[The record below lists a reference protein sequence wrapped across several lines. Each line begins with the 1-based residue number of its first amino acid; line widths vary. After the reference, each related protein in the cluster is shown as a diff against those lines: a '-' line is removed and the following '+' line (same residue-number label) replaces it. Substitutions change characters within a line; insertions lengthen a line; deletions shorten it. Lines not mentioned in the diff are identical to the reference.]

1 MRIALD
7 AMGSDEFPVPD
18 VAGAV
23 LAAREYGDTIYL
35 VGDEQRIQAELG
47 KHDIHGLRL
56 IVKHAGELITM
67 TDKPGAVGKAKPD
80 SSMHVGMNLVKAGEA
95 EAFVTAGNTGAAL
108 SIATLFTLR
117 RIPGVKRPAL
127 TAIIRLRGTNVIVL
141 DVGANADS
149 KAEWLAQ
156 FALMGKI
163 YAHSALNLNS
173 PRVGLLS
180 NGEEEGKGS
189 QLVQDATALLHTA
202 TLNFIGNVEPKD
214 LLTGGADVVVCDG
227 FVGNILIKALE
238 GATSMMARVLRE
250 ELMSTL
256 PTRIGALLSRPAFK
270 RVQKQ
275 IDPFEVGGAPLLGVN
290 GVVIIGHGRSNAFAI
305 KNAIGQARKAVAGG
319 VIDSIRQ
326 GITEAAGAQP
336 PEEN

>member
-7 AMGSDEFPVPD
+7 AMGSDEFPAPD

-23 LAAREYGDTIYL
+23 LAAREFGDSIIL
-35 VGDEQRIQAELG
+35 VGDEQRIAAELA
-47 KHDIHGLRL
+47 KHDTSGLTL
-56 IVKHAGELITM
+56 IVKHASDTITM
-67 TDKPGAVGKAKPD
+67 MDKPAVVGKSKPN
-80 SSMHVGMNLVKAGEA
+80 SSMHVGMNLVKDGEA

-127 TAIIRLRGTNVIVL
+127 TAIIRLQGTNVIVL

-149 KAEWLAQ
+149 KADWLAQ
-156 FALMGKI
+156 FAVMGKI
-163 YAHSALNLNS
+163 YAHSALNLQN

-180 NGEEEGKGS
+180 NGEEEGKGN
-189 QLVQDATALLHTA
+189 QLVQEASALLRSVDV
-202 TLNFIGNVEPKD
+202 NFIGNVEPKD
-214 LLTGGADVVVCDG
+214 LLAGGADVVVVDG
-227 FVGNILIKALE
+227 FVGNILIKSLE
-238 GATSMMARVLRE
+238 GATSTMVRVLRA

-256 PTRIGALLSRPAFK
+256 PTKIGALLARPAFK

-290 GVVIIGHGRSNAFAI
+290 GVVIIGHGRSNAVAI

-319 VIDSIRQ
+319 VINSIRQ
-326 GITEAAGAQP
+326 GITETAGS
-336 PEEN
+336 